1 MPSAE
6 GRGRARAAWDT
17 HLRASNRVLG
27 PAVQTVFGG
36 AVKSVSAS
44 VVSDLV
50 GFWVLWQLEGGFEG
64 LRRLGMSRSS
74 IFRRVALFRKVFK
87 VHPDEF
93 ELIGVTLDPQA
104 YLEGYKG

>member
-6 GRGRARAAWDT
+6 GRGRARAAWDSYV
-17 HLRASNRVLG
+17 RASNKVLG

-36 AVKSVSAS
+36 AIKSVSAS

-74 IFRRVALFRKVFK
+74 IFRKVACSGRCSRFIRTSSSCL
-87 VHPDEF
+87 
-93 ELIGVTLDPQA
+93 A
-104 YLEGYKG
+104 